1 MFTHLHVHSEYS
13 LLDGSIRI
21 KDLPKKVKELGMD
34 SLALTD
40 HGNMFGIIQ
49 FYKECLKEN
58 VKPILGCEVYVA
70 EKGLSDK
77 TRDNKRFHLIL
88 LAENDEGY
96 ANLMKIVSIGWVDG
110 FYYKPRI
117 DYEVL
122 KKYSKGL
129 IALSACLAGE
139 VQRNILNRDFEGA
152 IEAAEKYRDIF
163 GEGSFF
169 LELQNHG
176 IKEQLEVNKI
186 YITGLK

>member
-152 IEAAEKYRDIF
+152 IEAAEKYRDIDRK
-163 GEGSFF
+163 S
-169 LELQNHG
+169 
-176 IKEQLEVNKI
+176 VV
-186 YITGLK
+186 